1 MTYSPVPMVAHVG
14 EFSGVEEVFR
24 AFCLFGTGSAPP
36 PKVLEMDSLRW
47 TKLCR
52 ECGLIDA
59 AFTSTTA
66 DLIHAKTKSKV
77 GIGSMIVCATR
88 DTNQGSRKLT
98 YKEFL
103 FALEQVAEAKGVSV
117 QEVHDVLVG
126 STGPLAVGTRPDDVR
141 FYCESPTHRG
151 MAV

>member
-1 MTYSPVPMVAHVG
+1 MVAHVG

-52 ECGLIDA
+52 ECGLLDA
-59 AFTSTTA
+59 GFTSTTA

-77 GIGSMIVCATR
+77 CGPTAILCRSMYTLYTSICAF
-88 DTNQGSRKLT
+88 QA
-98 YKEFL
+98 
-103 FALEQVAEAKGVSV
+103 ALW
-117 QEVHDVLVG
+117 
-126 STGPLAVGTRPDDVR
+126 
-141 FYCESPTHRG
+141 
-151 MAV
+151 